1 MHRTLK
7 QVLALAAALV
17 LSAGLAVA
25 AEQKAAPAAKPA
37 AAPAAAK
44 KAEAAPAAAP
54 AAAKEEPI
62 DLNSASEEQLKK
74 IPGIGDEYA
83 KKIVAGRPY
92 AKKDQ
97 LKTKKII
104 PAATYEKIKDKIIA
118 KQAKK
123 DEKKK

>member
-1 MHRTLK
+1 MKRARLSITTLM
-7 QVLALAAALV
+7 AAMI
-17 LSAGLAVA
+17 LSAGIALA
-25 AEQKAAPAAKPA
+25 AEQKAPAAKPA
-37 AAPAAAK
+37 AAPAAEK
-44 KAEAAPAAAP
+44 KAEAPPA
-54 AAAKEEPI
+54 AAAKEEPVDI
-62 DLNSASEEQLKK
+62 NSATEEQLKK

-104 PAATYEKIKDKIIA
+104 PAATYEKIKEKIIA

-123 DEKKK
+123 EEKKK